1 MADRISDVRTAKTY
15 LAEEY
20 PTAMTPDRV
29 KELLGLKT
37 SAATLG
43 RKFRD
48 AAKSGELVR
57 SYYRNERNEEIAQYA
72 YNPEYHQ
79 LQMTIAHAD
88 FLRDQARDEGMLSA
102 TSPEVQDAVRIH
114 GEMMK

>member
-1 MADRISDVRTAKTY
+1 MADRISELRTAKTF

-20 PTAMTPDRV
+20 PAAYTPERV
-29 KELLGLKT
+29 IELLNLKQKG
-37 SAATLG
+37 ATLA

-48 AAKSGELVR
+48 AVRTGELAV
-57 SYYRNERNEEIAQYA
+57 SYYRNENNEEIAQYA

-79 LQMTIAHAD
+79 TEKQIAHAD

-102 TSPEVQDAVRIH
+102 TSPEVQAAAQIH
-114 GEMMK
+114 KEMM